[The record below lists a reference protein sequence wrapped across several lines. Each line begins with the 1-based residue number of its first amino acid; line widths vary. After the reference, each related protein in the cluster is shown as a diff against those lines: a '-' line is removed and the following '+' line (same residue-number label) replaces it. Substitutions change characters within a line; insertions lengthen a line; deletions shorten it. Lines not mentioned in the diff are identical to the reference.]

1 MARHW
6 RISAALALCISGATL
21 SLPAHA
27 QSASE
32 IAAAKQWF
40 TEGLALEEKGSFA
53 DALERFQRA
62 LEVKKTPQ
70 IQFHV
75 GLCQLKTGA
84 LVEAM
89 VSLGR
94 ATELA
99 KAEGNDQVVS
109 AADAELAALR
119 PRVPYLELGL
129 KGTTKPSEVSLDGA
143 PLSAAAFEA
152 PIPVNPGSHQLLATF
167 ETGQVKRSF
176 KVAER
181 ERAKV
186 ELEAPA
192 GGAAEPVPPPVAPT
206 SAPAPTPAPPP
217 VPDKPAQSKSNVLP
231 WVFVGTGAVATVAGF
246 YMWKLR
252 GDKKSELD
260 SICPTE
266 TSCPKARASDVDSLE
281 SSGKTYN
288 TLAIGFWGLGA
299 AALATGGYLLLS
311 ESKSEKSATRIA
323 PSVGPGVAGAFV
335 SGAF

>member
-1 MARHW
+1 M
-6 RISAALALCISGATL
+6 ALAVCVSGATL
-21 SLPAHA
+21 TPPVHA

-40 TEGLALEEKGSFA
+40 TDGLALEEKGKFA
-53 DALERFQRA
+53 EALERFQRA

-99 KAEGNDQVVS
+99 RAEGNTQVEG
-109 AADAELAALR
+109 AAEGELTALR
-119 PRVPYLELGL
+119 PRVPSLELGL
-129 KGTTKPSEVSLDGA
+129 KGTTKPSELSLDGA
-143 PLSAAAFEA
+143 PLSPAAFEA
-152 PIPVNPGSHQLLATF
+152 PIPVNAGTHQLVAKF

-176 KVAER
+176 KVAEG

-192 GGAAEPVPPPVAPT
+192 AGTQPEPVAPPVSPT
-206 SAPAPTPAPPP
+206 PAPAPAPPP
-217 VPDKPAQSKSNVLP
+217 VPDKPAQSTSSVLP
-231 WVFVGTGAVATVAGF
+231 WVFVGGGVVATLGGF

-252 GDKKSELD
+252 GDKKNELD
-260 SICPTE
+260 AICVDGP
-266 TSCPKARASDVDSLE
+266 TSCPKDHASDVDSLE
-281 SSGKTYN
+281 SKGKTYN
-288 TLAIGFWGLGA
+288 ALAFTFWGVGV
-299 AALATGGYLLLS
+299 AALGTGTYLLLS
-311 ESKSEKSATRIA
+311 DGKTEKSATRIT